1 MRSVRRS
8 ILLALAAVALQGAVW
23 SSASAQGT
31 CSAGFGAGGSCNT
44 TVNFT
49 VNVQKVVAMTVA
61 GGATFSLQPTG
72 GIVTAADYSAGAYD
86 VASTLSLLVSSNSTW
101 NTTIMATAATFGAPC
116 AARPVGTLLWGRTAT
131 TRTTPLST
139 TSASILPATNL
150 ATAGTTVS
158 LFFRMT
164 NVTWTGTPP
173 ATCTVPFTVSA
184 I

>member
-8 ILLALAAVALQGAVW
+8 ILALAAVALQGVAW
-23 SSASAQGT
+23 SSAHAQGT
-31 CSAGFGAGGSCNT
+31 CSAGFTAGGACNT

-49 VNVQKVVAMTVA
+49 VTVQKVVAMTVA

-101 NTTIMATAATFGAPC
+101 NTTILATAPTFAAPC
-116 AARPVGTLLWGRTAT
+116 AARPVGSLLWGRTAT

-139 TSASILPATNL
+139 TSTSILPAPNA

-164 NVTWTGTPP
+164 SVTWTGTPP
-173 ATCTVPFTVSA
+173 ATCTVPFTVSV